1 MNDVSMKHHGA
12 GIFSVILGYVAA
24 SCCDSAIKWASGTY
38 PVAEELALA
47 ALFSLL
53 PMTVALVLSGGFAAL
68 ATRKLKF
75 HILRGTLSLG
85 SSFCGYFA
93 LGHMPLADFY
103 AMIFTAPLIITA
115 LSAPMT
121 GERVETARWLAVVTG
136 FVGVIVMV
144 RPGSGLA
151 GVGTLGA
158 LAAALFYAL
167 AVLLVR
173 RMGSSERA
181 VAFGFYGT
189 LVMISGAG
197 AIAFAR
203 PDAMLPALSDLPP
216 FAFAGIAMGCAMLG
230 LFSAFRRTPAAVLAP
245 FQYSQMIWGTLIGF
259 AVFNERPDAAVLAGS
274 ILVIG
279 AGLFILHRETRP
291 APAPPSEPTADAE
304 AAPVLAV
311 D

>member
-1 MNDVSMKHHGA
+1 MKHHGA
-12 GIFSVILGYVAA
+12 GILSVILGYIAA

-53 PMTVALVLSGGFAAL
+53 PMMVALVLSGGVAAL

-75 HILRGTLSLG
+75 HLLRGTLSLG

-181 VAFGFYGT
+181 VAFGLYGT
-189 LVMISGAG
+189 LVMITGAG
-197 AIAFAR
+197 AVTLAR
-203 PDAMLPALSDLPP
+203 PDAMLPSLADLPP
-216 FAFAGIAMGCAMLG
+216 FALAGVAMGCAMLG
-230 LFSAFRRTPAAVLAP
+230 LFSAFRRTPASVLAP
-245 FQYSQMIWGTLIGF
+245 FQYSQMIWGALIGF
-259 AVFNERPDAAVLAGS
+259 IVFHERPDATMLAGS
-274 ILVIG
+274 VLVIG

-291 APAPPSEPTADAE
+291 GRLSEPAADAE